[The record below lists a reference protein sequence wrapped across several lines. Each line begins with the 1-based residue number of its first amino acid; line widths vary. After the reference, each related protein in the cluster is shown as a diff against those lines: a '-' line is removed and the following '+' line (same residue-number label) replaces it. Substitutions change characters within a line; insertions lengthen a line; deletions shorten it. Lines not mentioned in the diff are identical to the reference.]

1 MIADEARVDLV
12 AFNDFEI
19 EGFEQAFGG
28 GAQGEVGFD
37 VDHVPLHV
45 AALDHGLELAVV
57 GRTILHHGDAAGL
70 AERVGPGLLLRIL
83 GAAAPTHEVDA
94 FSRQQCLAGHTQQ
107 SRKKNRGRTFVQHHF
122 HALIVVFMS
131 GALECPPIGSSR
143 SVESVLTVRSM
154 EYHIMVF
161 QTLCKHFAVPAISQK
176 VFFLWI

>member
-131 GALECPPIGSSR
+131 GALSARLSGATGPSS
-143 SVESVLTVRSM
+143 
-154 EYHIMVF
+154 
-161 QTLCKHFAVPAISQK
+161 QC
-176 VFFLWI
+176 